1 MRTFLSIVVAAFLS
15 LGCAHAQQIP
25 QYSLIPGSALSA
37 MTGLP
42 AGYNP
47 YQYWSSFLWKPD
59 RNELCA
65 IRAGGHADW
74 GGANSECYDF
84 DTPER
89 GWYPVEPVQPL
100 VIDTAIS
107 TCKLPANGPGSV
119 HIYDGLEYLGDNKA
133 IFTGATQYC
142 PQGMNFDPV
151 VYVVDMDTWAW
162 TKLTHLTAP
171 SFSIYFRYARIAVDG
186 DFVYVTPGDAKALI
200 LSRSTLQPV
209 SFGGSNINMES
220 GGSAMGIS
228 AGIACVND
236 KSKMWCSKVDGASSS
251 FRTFVARA
259 SGINPAANAC
269 MAQIRGENSMTPR
282 PGGGFTI
289 SHGDK
294 KLIRFTPGAGNDPA
308 LDTCEV
314 INSPTGP
321 ELPAV
326 NGLYSKAFYRG
337 DKLFMT
343 SSMAG
348 IWEYSDAGAPPVD
361 PPVDPEEPPVEP
373 TNNKLV
379 CEVVYQGELPTTFSL
394 DCERQEAQA
403 PPPVDPPDEP
413 DPPVPPV
420 SGDYGLPPTATLA
433 QLAALPGTLLADPLD
448 NTPISGPGIAANAP
462 CLTISQT
469 ISNCRYG
476 WWRDTWKTTTPTP
489 PVVDPTAGDGG
500 ALKFTIA
507 SQSGQGGAGLYTV
520 NLSPDS
526 SVGVGVGEILRI
538 RLQQKA
544 DCQVYFTDC
553 NPASQA
559 YKQERRHYDTTQGP
573 GGIKFFS
580 VGQID
585 TNLTAGGFAPNE
597 ANYMNSGEGVGTP
610 VWSNY
615 MQRGFMA
622 GYIAVWYE
630 PIEQAGAIINGITQR
645 DLQPGGDDVCWQ
657 NDPSTGFG
665 LTAAWPTCHM
675 MPSDE
680 WVTIQMDLYFG
691 GCRNT
696 PPGKNDV
703 RESHVKLWIADE
715 GKPFDLVVDRA
726 ISLRCSNIPDP
737 KLGKVWLTPY
747 NSFKN
752 PSEVHP
758 EGHVWYDSLWVAK
771 VD

>member
-1 MRTFLSIVVAAFLS
+1 MRTLLSIVVAAFLS
-15 LGCAHAQQIP
+15 LGCAYAQQLP

-89 GWYPVEPVQPL
+89 GWYSVEPVQPL
-100 VIDTAIS
+100 VIDTAVS

-119 HIYDGLEYLGDNKA
+119 HIYDGLEYLGGNKA

-142 PQGMNFDPV
+142 PQGMNFDAV
-151 VYVVDMDTWAW
+151 VYVVDMSTSPWTW

-171 SFSIYFRYARIAVDG
+171 AFSNYFRYARVAVEG

-251 FRTFVARA
+251 FRTFVTRP

-282 PGGGFTI
+282 PGGGFDI
-289 SHGDK
+289 SHGDR
-294 KLIRFTPGAGNDPA
+294 KLIRFTPGANNDPA

-314 INSPTGP
+314 VNSPTGP

-343 SSMAG
+343 SNMAG
-348 IWEYSDAGAPPVD
+348 IWEYGDASAPPVD
-361 PPVDPEEPPVEP
+361 PPVDPEDPPVEPPVEP

-394 DCERQEAQA
+394 ACERQEAQA

-420 SGDYGLPPTATLA
+420 AGDYGPPPPWTLA
-433 QLAALPGTLLADPLD
+433 QLKALPGTLMVDPLND
-448 NTPISGPGIAANAP
+448 TPISGPAWS
-462 CLTISQT
+462 LTSKHRTMSQVLAG
-469 ISNCRYG
+469 RYG
-476 WWRDTWKTTTPTP
+476 DPRWTWPAGQGGINPKLDLTM
-489 PVVDPTAGDGG
+489 GDGG
-500 ALKFTIA
+500 SLLFTIPPHSAANSSGSYTVDVSPDYSLGVMQGETLRIRFKVRWSCTVLFTDCDPA
-507 SQSGQGGAGLYTV
+507 SPNYKKTYRHYATTAGAGGIKIFSVGEQDRDGGAGHM
-520 NLSPDS
+520 D
-526 SVGVGVGEILRI
+526 
-538 RLQQKA
+538 
-544 DCQVYFTDC
+544 
-553 NPASQA
+553 
-559 YKQERRHYDTTQGP
+559 
-573 GGIKFFS
+573 
-580 VGQID
+580 
-585 TNLTAGGFAPNE
+585 
-597 ANYMNSGEGVGTP
+597 SGEGIGTP
-610 VWSNY
+610 VWGNY
-615 MQRGFMA
+615 EQRGFYA

-630 PIEQAGAIINGITQR
+630 GIQQALGNLHGSTQR
-645 DLQPGGDDVCWQ
+645 DLQPGGDDQCLLY
-657 NDPSTGFG
+657 DPSLYPATKW
-665 LTAAWPTCHM
+665 TDPNCHM
-675 MPSDE
+675 MQADQ
-680 WVTIQMDLYFG
+680 WATIQQDLYFG
-691 GCRNT
+691 GCGAN
-696 PPGKNDV
+696 PGAPKSSN
-703 RESHVKLWIADE
+703 VKLWIADE
-715 GKPFDLVVDRA
+715 GKPFDLVVDHDVV
-726 ISLRCSNIPDP
+726 LRCTNIPNP
-737 KLGKVWLTPY
+737 KLGKVWITVY
-747 NSFKN
+747 NTGKD
-752 PSEVHP
+752 PAEDHP
-758 EGHVWYDSLWVAK
+758 TGYVWYRELWVSK